1 MNDSVII
8 IAPHPDDEVLGCG
21 GVIARFIDE
30 GRKVYVAIVTKGC
43 KPLYTKEQVKSGRQE
58 VKKAH
63 KILGITATYFLDF
76 PAAELDQ
83 VMHRKINQSLS
94 ELFRKIQPQSVFIP
108 FFGDLHCDHRLS
120 FVSALVA
127 SRPVSVF
134 SPRQIYVYETLSE
147 TNWNAPYITPTF
159 VPNVFIDIEKYLDKK
174 LNAFRCFKSQCK
186 KFPHERSVECLEYLA
201 KLRGAQVNRKAAEAF
216 ILVREIL

>member
-1 MNDSVII
+1 MNDNVIV

-43 KPLYTKEQVKSGRQE
+43 EPLYTKEQVENGRQE
-58 VKKAH
+58 LRNAH
-63 KILGITATYFLDF
+63 KILGVTETYFLDF

-83 VMHRKINQSLS
+83 VMHRKLNQSLS
-94 ELFRKIQPQSVFIP
+94 ELFQKIQPQSVFMP

-127 SRPVSVF
+127 SRSVNVL

-147 TNWNAPYITPTF
+147 TNWNAPYITPAF

-174 LNAFRCFKSQCK
+174 LSAFKCFESQRK

-216 ILVREIL
+216 VLVREIL